1 MITTLQY
8 NYGFEY
14 KNVRYVWK
22 SKKLFRLPYVKNNR
36 SYSFLEI
43 PAYCPKTTIVY
54 NIQKDKLTQ
63 NRLKSITKKVEHER
77 ENNKFSRNFSYN
89 ISVFF
94 NSKIILLYK
103 NINLITPKK

>member
-1 MITTLQY
+1 MITTLYYQ
-8 NYGFEY
+8 YGFEY

-22 SKKLFRLPYVKNNR
+22 DKKLFRLPYIKNNR

-63 NRLKSITKKVEHER
+63 NRLKSLTKKVNWTME
-77 ENNKFSRNFSYN
+77 
-89 ISVFF
+89 
-94 NSKIILLYK
+94 IIEDSDC
-103 NINLITPKK
+103 PF